1 MRIQHNQLPAHLGKQ
16 LAPLYHLFGAEQLLI
31 EEALDQIRARA
42 REVGF
47 TERIRHTL
55 EPGFDWNEA
64 LAGARAMS
72 LFAEKKII
80 EVRMPAGRPG
90 EAGAKA
96 LVRHAAETPSDDCV
110 LLLAGGA
117 ADRATQKTKWF
128 TAVEAAGVAVEC
140 AAIPPAHLPEWVSR
154 RMASRGLQCERD
166 AAARL
171 AQLVEGNLL
180 AAAQAVDLLAL
191 LSPKEAVTCDAVE
204 SAVADHARFNV
215 FAFAD
220 ACLAGSAPR
229 CTRILQSLRRE
240 QAEPTLI
247 LWALAREA
255 RTLCQLSAGLARGGN
270 RQGLFKRH
278 GVWSSRAGAVGAALD
293 RLSAPQCEN
302 LLRRLARADL
312 MLKGRAPLQR
322 RDIWEEIESIG
333 LRMCGLAIP

>member
-72 LFAEKKII
+72 LFAEKKSLKCAC
-80 EVRMPAGRPG
+80 RPGRPG

-128 TAVEAAGVAVEC
+128 TAVETAGVAVEC
-140 AAIPPAHLPEWVSR
+140 AAIPPAHLPEWCRGAWR
-154 RMASRGLQCERD
+154 RAACNASATRPRASRNWWREICW
-166 AAARL
+166 
-171 AQLVEGNLL
+171 
-180 AAAQAVDLLAL
+180 
-191 LSPKEAVTCDAVE
+191 
-204 SAVADHARFNV
+204 
-215 FAFAD
+215 
-220 ACLAGSAPR
+220 PR
-229 CTRILQSLRRE
+229 RR
-240 QAEPTLI
+240 PWI
-247 LWALAREA
+247 YWRCC
-255 RTLCQLSAGLARGGN
+255 RR
-270 RQGLFKRH
+270 KR
-278 GVWSSRAGAVGAALD
+278 R
-293 RLSAPQCEN
+293 
-302 LLRRLARADL
+302 
-312 MLKGRAPLQR
+312 
-322 RDIWEEIESIG
+322 
-333 LRMCGLAIP
+333 